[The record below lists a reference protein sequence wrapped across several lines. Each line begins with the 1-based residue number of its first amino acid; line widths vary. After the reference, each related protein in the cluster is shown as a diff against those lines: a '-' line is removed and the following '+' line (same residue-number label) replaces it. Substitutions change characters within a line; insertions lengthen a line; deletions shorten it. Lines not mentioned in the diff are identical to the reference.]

1 MGYSE
6 AMETAGATVHEF
18 KEFGSYQGTW
28 LALVTYNGNTGWI
41 EDSYGSCSG
50 CDAFEAEGFD
60 YKEPVVGE
68 KNWLRDEPYTQADVD
83 AYREKL
89 AAFGRDYLERNFA
102 TLEEKLE
109 EYRAKVAKEYAWDDD
124 KEILAYLEARISTV
138 N

>member
-1 MGYSE
+1 MGYLE
-6 AMETAGATVHEF
+6 AMEAAGATVHEF

-50 CDAFEAEGFD
+50 CDAFEAEGFG
-60 YKEPVVGE
+60 YEEPVIG
-68 KNWLRDEPYTQADVD
+68 KTNWDRDTPYTQADVD

-89 AAFGRDYLERNFA
+89 AAFGRGYLERNFA

-124 KEILAYLEARISTV
+124 KEILAYLEARTSSV